1 MVATRYVPSVN
12 RPIPSICRSAAIPVA
27 VAIAAA
33 ATTAALV
40 LAGCGERTPLP
51 HVGKVTPAGRV
62 FEREDFSITVPLRFM
77 GASSSLGASR
87 ALAEQSGLRKVQVEA
102 AVSMQEVASTSG
114 VLRIGLFDGTSND
127 YERADQI
134 LVYAVP
140 SGSFSKTDRV
150 LEAQRV
156 LVWLGAEPLNW
167 ERLVVKDR
175 EVDRLHSRL
184 TKFGVESMCYFLDTS
199 ETTYAV
205 EFLTKPERT
214 EKFFAEAEEI
224 MKSFTAK

>member
-1 MVATRYVPSVN
+1 VALHE
-12 RPIPSICRSAAIPVA
+12 IAI
-27 VAIAAA
+27 
-33 ATTAALV
+33 
-40 LAGCGERTPLP
+40 E
-51 HVGKVTPAGRV
+51 
-62 FEREDFSITVPLRFM
+62 
-77 GASSSLGASR
+77 
-87 ALAEQSGLRKVQVEA
+87 SG
-102 AVSMQEVASTSG
+102 M
-114 VLRIGLFDGTSND
+114 LRIALFDGTSND

-134 LVYAVP
+134 LIYAVP

-156 LVWLGAEPLNW
+156 LVWLGAEPLDW

-184 TKFGVESMCYFLDTS
+184 TKFGVESMCYFSMCYFLDTS